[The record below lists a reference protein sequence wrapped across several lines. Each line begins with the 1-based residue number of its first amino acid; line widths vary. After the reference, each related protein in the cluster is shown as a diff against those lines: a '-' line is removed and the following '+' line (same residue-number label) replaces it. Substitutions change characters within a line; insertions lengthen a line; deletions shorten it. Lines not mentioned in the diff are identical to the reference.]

1 MLAPFSLL
9 DTPDMLLG
17 WSMFTKTLLDIWGD
31 DGDALPEEDLL
42 EKEVDGEGEG
52 RTDTTKE
59 LVGEVHGQIARVPYP
74 VLPSLQVHGLERKAS
89 LKGKQQRKTR
99 QARMGRPTKPMNNWF
114 WKFSSARGS
123 GK

>member
-1 MLAPFSLL
+1 MITETLHGLL
-9 DTPDMLLG
+9 KDV
-17 WSMFTKTLLDIWGD
+17 
-31 DGDALPEEDLL
+31 EEEAL
-42 EKEVDGEGEG
+42 EKEEDGEDV
-52 RTDTTKE
+52 TDIDESVLDALCAPRE
-59 LVGEVHGQIARVPYP
+59 LLEEAQGQTARVPYP
-74 VLPSLQVHGLERKAS
+74 VLPSLHVHGLERKAS